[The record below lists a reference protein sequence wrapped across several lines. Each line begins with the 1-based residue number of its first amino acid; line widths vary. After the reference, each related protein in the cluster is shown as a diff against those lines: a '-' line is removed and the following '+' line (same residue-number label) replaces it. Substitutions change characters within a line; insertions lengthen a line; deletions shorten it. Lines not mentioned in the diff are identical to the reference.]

1 MGPTVS
7 TTAKYTYAAW
17 YIPKPLYDAL
27 TTLQEGLKGPDGT
40 LKWATVEGLAVH
52 FLGVAVQAARKEL
65 EQKVAQSRLV
75 QPAAAV
81 PPMIVR
87 GR

>member
-1 MGPTVS
+1 MPT
-7 TTAKYTYAAW
+7 APNYTYVAW
-17 YIPKPLYDAL
+17 YLPKPLYDAL
-27 TTLQEGLKGPDGT
+27 RTLQEGLKGPDGT

-75 QPAAAV
+75 QPAAIV
-81 PPMIVR
+81 PPMLVK
-87 GR
+87 GAK